1 MRLLQ
6 APTRE
11 LIKMF
16 YTELVERQVSLTK
29 AEDAPVGTLDL
40 IVAYLKDKEAVEV
53 TVVQARNL
61 PEVSKNGKDKYYWEC
76 SLLY

>member
-1 MRLLQ
+1 
-6 APTRE
+6 
-11 LIKMF
+11 MF

-61 PEVSKNGKDKYYWEC
+61 PEVSKNGKDKYY
-76 SLLY
+76 